1 MAKRAFEQFY
11 NAAAG
16 GYDQNFGR
24 ISAEFIPALLSA
36 GRVGPGQKVLD
47 IATGTGIAAEA
58 AAEITGPELDFPPA
72 II

>member
-1 MAKRAFEQFY
+1 
-11 NAAAG
+11 
-16 GYDQNFGR
+16 
-24 ISAEFIPALLSA
+24 
-36 GRVGPGQKVLD
+36 VLD